1 MSQVVMEAS
10 TAVSTESTG
19 GFRRSQ
25 DPAESE
31 FNYRPIPMSA
41 MVGAVLAVMSISA
54 LLAWLA
60 IPVAVV
66 ATLICLVATVSILR
80 SRGEFAGLWLAVGGM
95 VLSLVMAVAGTL
107 LTMHRYR
114 TEIPAGYERI
124 SFAQDISARGI
135 GQGEQ
140 DGRMGYIIPQ
150 EVKALEGK
158 QIYLKGFMYPT
169 GRMYELTQF
178 VLCKDNAQCC
188 FGGEPP
194 IQDMIGVTINNNA
207 TTTHSDTLTGVAGK
221 LRLNTNY
228 RGGKLEPIYLLEA
241 DVVGPALTS
250 L

>member
-1 MSQVVMEAS
+1 MSQLVADAPQVKAI
-10 TAVSTESTG
+10 ESTG
-19 GFRRSQ
+19 GFRNSL

-66 ATLICLVATVSILR
+66 ASLICGAATVSIIR
-80 SRGEFAGLWLAVGGM
+80 SRGEFAGLWLAAGGLA
-95 VLSLVMAVAGTL
+95 LSVVMAVAGVF
-107 LTMHRYR
+107 LTIHRYK
-114 TEIPAGYERI
+114 TEIPLGYERV

-140 DGRMGYIIPQ
+140 NGRMGFLIPP
-150 EVKALEGK
+150 EVRALEGK
-158 QIYLKGFMYPT
+158 QIYLKGFIYPT
-169 GRMYELTQF
+169 GRVYELTQF

-188 FGGEPP
+188 FGGEPAL
-194 IQDMIGVTINNNA
+194 QDMIGVTINNNG
-207 TTTHSDTLTGVAGK
+207 TTTYSDSLTGVAGK
-221 LRLNTNY
+221 LRLNPNY
-228 RGGKLEPIYLLEA
+228 HGGKLEPIYLLEA
-241 DVVGPALTS
+241 DVVSPALTS